1 MYMTIPVKGFALPGA
16 ERNMQMKIKSIE
28 NIGSADV
35 YNMEVDGH
43 HNFAVNGGIIVH
55 NCDALRYFCV
65 MRHRPTDP
73 IIEKKRDLFHE
84 FYGMADDDKEG
95 EPSDSYIYMNVRGRG

>member
-1 MYMTIPVKGFALPGA
+1 
-16 ERNMQMKIKSIE
+16 MQMKIKSIE

-73 IIEKKRDLFHE
+73 IPKERKPNLF
-84 FYGMADDDKEG
+84 FDRYGDEENDG
-95 EPSDSYIYMNVRGRG
+95 EPSESYIYMQVGGR